1 MFKRYFFALQ
11 YGPFRLAK
19 WAILGAEKHHIALQY
34 RLNRTAKWAILES
47 EKNFFG
53 LWYGVYQKTI
63 RPGMASDMS
72 DLTFL
77 YISFAKIF
85 CQNSVKKNCKSAA
98 RVSGKNLPFPN
109 STEYASDPP

>member
-47 EKNFFG
+47 IMNFSG
-53 LWYGVYQKTI
+53 L
-63 RPGMASDMS
+63 
-72 DLTFL
+72 
-77 YISFAKIF
+77 
-85 CQNSVKKNCKSAA
+85 
-98 RVSGKNLPFPN
+98 
-109 STEYASDPP
+109 

>member
-1 MFKRYFFALQ
+1 MR
-11 YGPFRLAK
+11 
-19 WAILGAEKHHIALQY
+19 H
-34 RLNRTAKWAILES
+34 
-47 EKNFFG
+47 FG
-53 LWYGVYQKTI
+53 LRFGVYHDAVWCEKGCFI
-63 RPGMASDMS
+63 S

>member
-34 RLNRTAKWAILES
+34 RPNHTAKWAILES

-53 LWYGVYQKTI
+53 LWYGVYHKTI
-63 RPGMASDMS
+63 KPERALDMS
-72 DLTFL
+72 DLTFI

-85 CQNSVKKNCKSAA
+85 CQNKIKKNRKFVLRIAF
-98 RVSGKNLPFPN
+98 KNG
-109 STEYASDPP
+109 DIR

>member
-19 WAILGAEKHHIALQY
+19 WPILGAEKHHIALQY

-53 LWYGVYQKTI
+53 LWYGVYQK
-63 RPGMASDMS
+63 PVCPEMAPDMP
-72 DLTFL
+72 DLTFI

-85 CQNSVKKNCKSAA
+85 CQNKIKKNRKFVLRIAF
-98 RVSGKNLPFPN
+98 KNG
-109 STEYASDPP
+109 DIR